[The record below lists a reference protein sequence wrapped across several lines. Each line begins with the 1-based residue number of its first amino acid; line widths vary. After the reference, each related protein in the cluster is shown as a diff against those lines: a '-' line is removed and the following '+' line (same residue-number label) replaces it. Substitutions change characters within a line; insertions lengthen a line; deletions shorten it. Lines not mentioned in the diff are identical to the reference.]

1 MKETRATGDLDCME
15 GSAVL
20 AAAAA
25 PELDISSLYASHA
38 PFLGRVIQR
47 LSGRGP
53 HVDDLLQE
61 TFVVAFKRRESFS
74 GRSSS
79 RTWLY
84 GIASR
89 LCWRHNRGARRLGF
103 FRLRYAREPER
114 AVRSPDQ
121 ELERGETAALVY
133 AVMKELPFKQRECF
147 VLYELEE
154 LEGAEIAELLGIPE
168 GTVWTRVH
176 HARKKFEALMRR
188 RLGREEGAR
197 A

>member
-1 MKETRATGDLDCME
+1 ME

-20 AAAAA
+20 AATAA
-25 PELDISSLYASHA
+25 PELDIASLYASHA

-61 TFVVAFKRRESFS
+61 TFVVAFRKRETFD

-89 LCWRHNRGARRLGF
+89 ICWRHNRGARRFGL
-103 FRLRYAREPER
+103 FRHRYAAEPER
-114 AVRSPDQ
+114 ASRSPDQ
-121 ELERGETAALVY
+121 ELEREQAAALIYEVL
-133 AVMKELPFKQRECF
+133 KELPFKQRECF

-154 LEGAEIAELLGIPE
+154 LEGAEIAELLAIPE

-176 HARKKFEALMRR
+176 HARKKFEALMRH

>member
-1 MKETRATGDLDCME
+1 ME
-15 GSAVL
+15 GSAIL
-20 AAAAA
+20 AATAA
-25 PELDISSLYASHA
+25 PALDISSLYASHA

-47 LSGRGP
+47 LAGRGP

-61 TFVVAFKRRESFS
+61 TFVVAFKRRDDFG

-84 GIASR
+84 GIAAR
-89 LCWRHNRGARRLGF
+89 LCWRHNRGARRFGF
-103 FRLRYAREPER
+103 FRLRYAQEPER
-114 AVRSPDQ
+114 PVRSPDQ
-121 ELERGETAALVY
+121 ELEREETAALVY
-133 AVMKELPFKQRECF
+133 EVLKELPFKQRECF

-154 LEGAEIAELLGIPE
+154 LEGAAIAELLGIPE

>member
-1 MKETRATGDLDCME
+1 ME

-20 AAAAA
+20 AATEA
-25 PELDISSLYASHA
+25 PGLDITSLYASHA

-47 LSGRGP
+47 LSGHGA

-61 TFVVAFKRRESFS
+61 TFVVAFKKRLEFS

-89 LCWRHNRGARRLGF
+89 LCWRHNRGNRRFGF
-103 FRLRYAREPER
+103 FRVRYANEPGG

-121 ELERGETAALVY
+121 ELEREETVALVY
-133 AVMKELPFKQRECF
+133 EVLQKLPFKQRECF
-147 VLYELEE
+147 VLYELEG
-154 LEGAEIAELLGIPE
+154 LEGEQIAELLGIPV

-188 RLGREEGAR
+188 RLGREEGAP
-197 A
+197 